1 VYESCAIRRGPYH
14 RPVRPDGPPLGLLLA
29 TTSKAV
35 GRAFNGALA
44 ESGGSIPIW
53 LILNAL
59 KSEPRRTQ
67 LDLARAVGIEGPT
80 LTRHLDGIE
89 QAGLVRRQR
98 GTPDRRAVQVE
109 LTRAGHV
116 LHGRLLKA
124 VIGFNQ
130 QLRSGLSADDV
141 ETLRRL
147 LLRLQENVGGTSS

>member
-1 VYESCAIRRGPYH
+1 M
-14 RPVRPDGPPLGLLLA
+14 RPNGPPLGLLLA

-35 GRAFNGALA
+35 GRAFNNALA
-44 ESGGSIPIW
+44 ASGGSIPIW

-59 KSEPRRTQ
+59 KREPRRSQ

-80 LTRHLDGIE
+80 LTRHLDRME

-109 LTRAGHV
+109 LTRAGHA

-124 VIGFNQ
+124 VISFNRGLRTGLSGEDEAI
-130 QLRSGLSADDV
+130 LRS
-141 ETLRRL
+141 
-147 LLRLQENVGGTSS
+147 LLRQLQDNVGERPVMIDQPSQTIV